1 MKISNLFFAFLA
13 AMLLVACGFA
23 GGTPVAT
30 ATLVDV
36 NALQT
41 VVVQTIIANITQTAA
56 AQPTLIPTETPTPI
70 PAKPTETATPT
81 LAVSSTAQLCD
92 NSAFVSDASVLDG
105 TQMTAGQ
112 AFVKTWKVKNTGTC
126 SWSTGYQL
134 IHAYGETLGG
144 LPSALSAE
152 VLPGSEVEISVNLKA
167 PVKTGNYSSY
177 WRLANNNG
185 VPFGM
190 ILTVMISVP

>member
-1 MKISNLFFAFLA
+1 MKISNLFFALLA

-30 ATLVDV
+30 ATQVDV

-56 AQPTLIPTETPTPI
+56 AQPILILTETSTPI
-70 PAKPTETATPT
+70 PVKPTETATPT
-81 LAVSSTAQLCD
+81 PAVSSTAQLCD
-92 NSAFVSDASVLDG
+92 NSAFVSDASVPDG
-105 TQMTAGQ
+105 TQMAAGQ
-112 AFVKTWKVKNTGTC
+112 DFVKTWKVKNTGTC
-126 SWSTGYQL
+126 SWNTGYQL
-134 IHAYGETLGG
+134 IHAYGETMGG
-144 LPSALSAE
+144 LPTALSAE

-167 PVKTGNYSSY
+167 PVKPGNYSSY
-177 WRLANNNG
+177 WRLASNNG

-190 ILTVMISVP
+190 IVTVMISVP